1 MKSIS
6 QEVDNWIADS
16 ELPTRADLRPVS
28 RFDDLYDDEF
38 LSAGEAERLIMVQ
51 EYGPIFDIPK
61 PAGEHDGFCT
71 FESDDA
77 VSFAFSSADYRRLHP
92 FNLEAWQM
100 RQLLER
106 AKDLGQTYSCISHE
120 DGRRNTL
127 RRFIEFAE
135 GYPKHKGKLYAIWT
149 EHAYESKLEVVA

>member
-1 MKSIS
+1 MKCIS
-6 QEVDNWIADS
+6 QEVDNWIAES
-16 ELPTRADLRPVS
+16 ELPTRPGFRPVS
-28 RFDDLYDDEF
+28 RFNELYDDEY
-38 LSAGEAERLIMVQ
+38 LNQSEAERLIMVQ
-51 EYGPIFDIPK
+51 EYGPIFEIPK
-61 PAGEHDGFCT
+61 PASDRDDFCT

-92 FNLEAWQM
+92 FNFEAWQM

-127 RRFIEFAE
+127 RRFVEFAD
-135 GYPKHKGKLYAIWT
+135 GYPQHKGKLYAIWT
-149 EHAYESKLEVVA
+149 EHAYEGRTEVVA